1 MNEIEPISILVP
13 NQVLHVEWPIFS
25 GDTKFQHSLK
35 KWFNICRF
43 HQQNSFRPCVGGSGR
58 RMVDSTFGL
67 KNFNQ
72 VRLSRMSC
80 FKEIY
85 TGEFRLL
92 LREWR
97 NIIKVVK
104 GHDKR
109 RLKHKAS
116 AGTAPP
122 PPSRSIQT
130 HTQANGEMLVHRRD
144 LSSQYPQL
152 SRERQDEV
160 SRIELPCDG
169 ILRNSKE

>member
-35 KWFNICRF
+35 KWLNICRF
-43 HQQNSFRPCVGGSGR
+43 HQQISFRPCVGGSGR

-80 FKEIY
+80 FKEIS
-85 TGEFRLL
+85 TGDFRLL

-97 NIIKVVK
+97 NRIKEVK
-104 GHDKR
+104 AHDKR

-122 PPSRSIQT
+122 SPPSRSIQT
-130 HTQANGEMLVHRRD
+130 QTQANGGNA
-144 LSSQYPQL
+144 SPSQGPKF
-152 SRERQDEV
+152 SVPKTE
-160 SRIELPCDG
+160 
-169 ILRNSKE
+169 